1 MFNIL
6 NGHVNID
13 PNKCFKIKTGKI
25 TREHDF
31 TLVKRHNNSFSP
43 RTGNE
48 WNKLLSADCWNSS
61 SINMFN
67 NIIYNYLVREG
78 YS

>member
-13 PNKCFKIKTGKI
+13 PNKYFKIKNGKI

-31 TLVKRHNNSFSP
+31 TLVKRNNNSFSQ

-48 WNKLLSADCWNSS
+48 WNKWSADCWNSS

-67 NIIYNYLVREG
+67 NIIYNYLVRAG

>member
-13 PNKCFKIKTGKI
+13 PNKYLKIKTGKI

-31 TLVKRHNNSFSP
+31 TLVKWYNNSFSQM
-43 RTGNE
+43 TGNE
-48 WNKLLSADCWNSS
+48 WNKLSADCWNSS

-67 NIIYNYLVREG
+67 SIIYNYLVRAG

>member
-13 PNKCFKIKTGKI
+13 PNIYFKIETGKI

-31 TLVKRHNNSFSP
+31 KLVKRHNNSFSQ

-48 WNKLLSADCWNSS
+48 WNKLSADCWHSS

-67 NIIYNYLVREG
+67 NIIDNYLIRAG